1 MPVDGD
7 EMKFFI
13 VVLIVLNAL
22 AFYLYQQGVIGVA
35 EEGETVVA
43 SVDQPLLQLA
53 SERVGPELPVSEP
66 PVEFVPYCYAVAEL
80 DEPLFDQLV
89 LRMNEME
96 IPIQSEPQKRG
107 EIENYWVYVP
117 AQETLRETRALYEEM
132 VGMGVKDLYVIEVG
146 KNRNTISLGLYSQH
160 ASALERLEWF
170 SARDI
175 EVLIEPRYKSWDIY
189 RVDIGPLSEQKNEI
203 MLEIMS
209 GEFSSLEYENS
220 SCI

>member
-1 MPVDGD
+1 
-7 EMKFFI
+7 MKFFI
-13 VVLIVLNAL
+13 IVLIVLNVL

-35 EEGETVVA
+35 EERETVAA

-53 SERVGPELPVSEP
+53 SERVDPELPVPEPEP
-66 PVEFVPYCYAVAEL
+66 PVEFVPYCYVVAEL
-80 DEPLFDQLV
+80 DESQFDQLA
-89 LRMNEME
+89 LRMNEVE
-96 IPIQSEPQKRG
+96 IPIQSESENRS
-107 EIENYWVYVP
+107 EIESYWVYVP
-117 AQETLRETRALYEEM
+117 AQETLDKTKMLYEEM
-132 VGMGVKDLYVIEVG
+132 VDMGVKDLYVIEAG

-170 SARDI
+170 ATRDI

-189 RVDIGPLSEQKNEI
+189 RVDIGPLSEQQNEI

-209 GEFSSLEYENS
+209 GEFSLLEYENS